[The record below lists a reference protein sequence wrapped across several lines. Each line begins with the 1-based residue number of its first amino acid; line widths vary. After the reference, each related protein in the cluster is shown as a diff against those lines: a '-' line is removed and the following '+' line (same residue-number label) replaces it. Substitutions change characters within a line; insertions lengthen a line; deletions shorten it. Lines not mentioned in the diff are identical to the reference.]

1 MLILEKLVFGKVL
14 ERLPTVLRHLYA
26 LFFVLLGWVIFN
38 CTSLDAIGAYLH
50 AMFAGTP
57 GSGDGAYLI
66 WFLRQYGLEL
76 VCAVLAATP
85 LLPKLVAPWKEKAWA
100 QTAYTVWLL
109 GLFGLSLLT
118 LANSSFNPFI
128 YFRF

>member
-1 MLILEKLVFGKVL
+1 MPF
-14 ERLPTVLRHLYA
+14 
-26 LFFVLLGWVIFN
+26 W
-38 CTSLDAIGAYLH
+38 
-50 AMFAGTP
+50 
-57 GSGDGAYLI
+57 
-66 WFLRQYGLEL
+66 Q
-76 VCAVLAATP
+76 TP